1 MRSMYVLYSSF
12 ASKPGTRATL
22 DFVGLWTVTLV
33 LAWESSKQFSGY
45 TPTNRASQDRSSST
59 RNLACCEAKSVLLAT
74 QTQLLFSPSLF
85 FIALAKKNSLKKKTN
100 RHESHH
106 SFPPFT
112 SCPYCVQ
119 CLQHGIV
126 FVESE
131 TSYSILES
139 KPQLEQ

>member
-1 MRSMYVLYSSF
+1 MRSTYCTVACFKTRYSCNLGF
-12 ASKPGTRATL
+12 L
-22 DFVGLWTVTLV
+22 
-33 LAWESSKQFSGY
+33 SGCGQLLLFWRGNRRSNFPD

>member
-74 QTQLLFSPSLF
+74 HRHNCFHHHYFLSRLQ
-85 FIALAKKNSLKKKTN
+85 KKT
-100 RHESHH
+100 
-106 SFPPFT
+106 P
-112 SCPYCVQ
+112 
-119 CLQHGIV
+119 
-126 FVESE
+126 
-131 TSYSILES
+131 
-139 KPQLEQ
+139 